1 MKKTIIG
8 ISGKKRSGKD
18 TAAQFLQSQ
27 LKHKFRQD
35 AKIMCFAEGLKR
47 VAAMA
52 LGEDLDL
59 FFDDESKKRLF
70 VVGPE
75 HVMSGRSILQ
85 KVGTE
90 CFRDNIDLDFWV
102 TMFMKHVKTAKEP
115 YIIVPDTRFPNEF
128 KAIKDIGGCV
138 IRVDRDTADSTDT
151 HISETALDNYVF
163 DYRINNNGKLFDEAF
178 TTDLDMVIAVVMAAS
193 RGNENSS
200 K

>member
-18 TAAQFLQSQ
+18 TAAQFLKSQ

-35 AKIMCFAEGLKR
+35 ARIMCFAEGLKR

-52 LGEDLDL
+52 LGEDPDL
-59 FFDDESKKRLF
+59 FFDDESKERLF
-70 VVGPE
+70 LVGPE

-90 CFRDNIDLDFWV
+90 CFRDNIDVDFWV
-102 TMFMKHVKTAKEP
+102 TMFMKHVKSVEES

-128 KAIKDIGGCV
+128 KAIKDAGGCV
-138 IRVDRDTADSTDT
+138 IRIDRPTDSTDT

-163 DYRINNNGKLFDEAF
+163 DYRIDNTGKLFSQAF
-178 TTDLDMVIAVVMAAS
+178 TMDLDRVIAVL